1 MEFMVSY
8 AGRKFNGWISYTL
21 GKSVRQ
27 FAALNDGLPF
37 PASLDRR
44 HDLSLAASYM
54 PGERW
59 ELSTVFVYAS
69 GGTYTPTRDLY
80 IAGGSFVRGHGSYNG
95 ARLPDYHRLDLSVT
109 YWLRRKPWRS
119 GINLSLFNLYAHRN
133 PLYISWPVLVD
144 EEKHEYQIHPRRHY
158 LYTVIPSVSWI
169 FKF

>member
-1 MEFMVSY
+1 MDQLH
-8 AGRKFNGWISYTL
+8 AGEIGASIRRPQRRTAL
-21 GKSVRQ
+21 PR
-27 FAALNDGLPF
+27 FARPGGTTSRL
-37 PASLDRR
+37 RR
-44 HDLSLAASYM
+44 VTCRANAGSCRRSS
-54 PGERW
+54 
-59 ELSTVFVYAS
+59 STPS
-69 GGTYTPTRDLY
+69 GGAYTPTRDLY

>member
-1 MEFMVSY
+1 MDQLH
-8 AGRKFNGWISYTL
+8 AGEIGASIRRPQQRTAL
-21 GKSVRQ
+21 PR
-27 FAALNDGLPF
+27 FARPGGTT
-37 PASLDRR
+37 S
-44 HDLSLAASYM
+44 SLAASYM

-69 GGTYTPTRDLY
+69 AAPIPRARDLY

>member
-1 MEFMVSY
+1 MY
-8 AGRKFNGWISYTL
+8 K
-21 GKSVRQ
+21 RQ
-27 FAALNDGLPF
+27 
-37 PASLDRR
+37 
-44 HDLSLAASYM
+44 
-54 PGERW
+54 
-59 ELSTVFVYAS
+59 
-69 GGTYTPTRDLY
+69 TPTRDLY

>member
-1 MEFMVSY
+1 MDQLHAGEIGASIRRPQRRTALPRFARPTARPLACGELH
-8 AGRKFNGWISYTL
+8 AGRTL
-21 GKSVRQ
+21 GVV
-27 FAALNDGLPF
+27 DGLRLRF
-37 PASLDRR
+37 GRR
-44 HDLSLAASYM
+44 LY
-54 PGERW
+54 
-59 ELSTVFVYAS
+59 
-69 GGTYTPTRDLY
+69 PTRDLY